1 MLKLRL
7 NVLKQD
13 NYAFFCPVSRVHLT
27 LSSPVGFSNGVTPA
41 ILTAL
46 RAGTIIDVDNMVDL
60 ETGTIKEESVTENND
75 EITVVDVKDE
85 EVQAEETTSNDEDD
99 ETPQPKPK
107 RNSKKQSKEVE
118 E

>member
-13 NYAFFCPVSRVHLT
+13 NYAFFCPVSRIHLT

-46 RAGTIIDVDNMVDL
+46 RAGTVIDVDNMVDL
-60 ETGTIKEESVTENND
+60 ETGTIKEEEPVNP
-75 EITVVDVKDE
+75 VE
-85 EVQAEETTSNDEDD
+85 EVIDEKQEEESNTEPEDVD
-99 ETPQPKPK
+99 TIENEEEVPQDKPK
-107 RNSKKQSKEVE
+107 KRNNTKK
-118 E
+118 